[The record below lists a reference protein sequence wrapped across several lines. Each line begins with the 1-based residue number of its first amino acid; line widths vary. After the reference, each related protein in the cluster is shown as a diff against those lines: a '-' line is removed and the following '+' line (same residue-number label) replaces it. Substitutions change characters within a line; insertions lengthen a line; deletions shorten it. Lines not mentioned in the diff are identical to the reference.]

1 MGELTINSYEQE
13 KSIPNSTNKLLI
25 KLAENPLIFFEM
37 YEQNKSKIG
46 AIQRERIESSECFIN
61 CQRWGGLENLYKNLS
76 ENQRECVENKTFLQ
90 GSSVTQIVSNM
101 VKAELNKTSFEI
113 YNDALEV
120 NSGTINASDT
130 QFPFFGVA

>member
-1 MGELTINSYEQE
+1 
-13 KSIPNSTNKLLI
+13 
-25 KLAENPLIFFEM
+25 
-37 YEQNKSKIG
+37 
-46 AIQRERIESSECFIN
+46 
-61 CQRWGGLENLYKNLS
+61 
-76 ENQRECVENKTFLQ
+76 
-90 GSSVTQIVSNM
+90 M